1 LNPLAEASDRLRA
14 ADWVNLGKEVSRMP
28 AVMDGLKARIHCPMC
43 TRTVEGTA
51 IPEVRLGR
59 SRLRVTPG
67 QKCSRCHASL
77 DVGYVLELLPETEI
91 TVTKTSGRRAA

>member
-1 LNPLAEASDRLRA
+1 
-14 ADWVNLGKEVSRMP
+14 MP
-28 AVMDGLKARIHCPMC
+28 AVIEGLRARIHCPMC

-59 SRLRVTPG
+59 SRLKVMPG

-77 DVGYVLELLPETEI
+77 DAGYVLELLPENEQP
-91 TVTKTSGRRAA
+91 VSRSRRAA

>member
-1 LNPLAEASDRLRA
+1 
-14 ADWVNLGKEVSRMP
+14 MP

-51 IPEVRLGR
+51 TPEVRLGR

-77 DVGYVLELLPETEI
+77 DAGYVLELLPEAEVA
-91 TVTKTSGRRAA
+91 VTKGSRRAA